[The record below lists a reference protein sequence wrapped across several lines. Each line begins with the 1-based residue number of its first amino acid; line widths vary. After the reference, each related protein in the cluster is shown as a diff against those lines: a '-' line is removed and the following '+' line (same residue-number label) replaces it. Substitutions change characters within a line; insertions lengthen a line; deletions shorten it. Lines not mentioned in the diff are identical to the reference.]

1 MSTISYQ
8 KRVRAGH
15 HMASGRGLLQ
25 PPGVSKDFMKARKAR
40 RDEGGI
46 DRELGA
52 VREGEAVGDDARASP
67 PSLATHSGDSVL
79 EREGSAGK
87 RAGGGA
93 RGPVVAEHF
102 EQHMA
107 AAVTRRKWQAQAR
120 TSQKQHPGW

>member
-1 MSTISYQ
+1 M
-8 KRVRAGH
+8 
-15 HMASGRGLLQ
+15 
-25 PPGVSKDFMKARKAR
+25 
-40 RDEGGI
+40 
-46 DRELGA
+46 
-52 VREGEAVGDDARASP
+52 REGEAVGDDARASP